1 MTFHAFGFNH
11 QTAPVSVRESFAL
24 TEEACAEVYAAVG
37 RSISAEVM
45 LLSTCNRTEVY
56 LFGTDADVEVVR
68 RLLCLRAGSDWPTE
82 QAFHRQDEAAIL
94 HVLRVTAGV
103 ASQVTGDA
111 QILAQVKQAY
121 RSAVDAECVRTV
133 LHRLMHTAFR
143 AAKRVRSET
152 MLADGSAS
160 VSSLAVQS
168 ARAHFERTTGEGL
181 AHRRVLLV
189 GLGHM
194 GLAALRSLKSM
205 GVGEILLTNRSHERA
220 EELAEEFDAGVVPWL
235 DRHSAAGS
243 ADVVIVASAAPEP
256 ILFADQLPTR
266 SETSALVIDVAVPRN
281 VEHAVAETPGY
292 VLIDIDSLNEWRD
305 AAVSTR
311 QAALPEAEMICQENL
326 NEFVGWVLHHEALQ
340 PALHALR
347 DTFEAIRLQAI
358 EQHACRFRDCD
369 RDDLDQLT
377 RSILQKLLA
386 VPIVRLKSTDPG
398 SLDFVR
404 GVRFLSHVFSRP
416 GCEHDPSQTPVRS
429 VEEFELPEDPLPP
442 QDEIIVADAPRNARQ

>member
-11 QTAPVSVRESFAL
+11 QTAPVSVREACAL
-24 TEEACAEVYAAVG
+24 TEAACAEVYAVLD
-37 RSISAEVM
+37 RDVSAEFI

-68 RLLCLRAGSDWPTE
+68 QLLCRRAGCEWPSA
-82 QAFHRQDEAAIL
+82 QAFHRQDEAAVL

-121 RSAVDAECVRTV
+121 RNAVDAGRVGTV
-133 LHRLMHTAFR
+133 LHRLMHAAFR

-152 MLADGSAS
+152 TLADGAAS

-168 ARAHFERTTGEGL
+168 ARAHFECTTGEGL
-181 AHRRVLLV
+181 ARRPVLLV

-194 GLAALRSLKSM
+194 GLAALRSLKNI
-205 GVGEILLTNRSHERA
+205 GVGEILLTNRSHDRA
-220 EELAEEFDAGVVPWL
+220 QELAEEFDATVVPWM
-235 DRHSAAGS
+235 DRHTAAGS

-256 ILFADQLPTR
+256 ILYADRLPER
-266 SETSALVIDVAVPRN
+266 AGAPALVIDVAVPRN
-281 VEHAVAETPGY
+281 VEPAVAETPGY

-305 AAVSTR
+305 AAVSSR
-311 QAALPEAEMICQENL
+311 RAALPAAETICQETL
-326 NEFVGWVLHHEALQ
+326 REFVGWILHHEALQ

-369 RDDLDQLT
+369 RDDLDHLT

-398 SLDFVR
+398 SIDFAR
-404 GVRFLSHVFSRP
+404 GVQFLSHVFSRP
-416 GCEHDPSQTPVRS
+416 GCEEDPAGSPVHP
-429 VEEFELPEDPLPP
+429 VQEFELPEESIPRPDV
-442 QDEIIVADAPRNARQ
+442 IIAADAPRNARQ